1 MTNLAIQKI
10 DNGVVF
16 TVKIVPGGKSQ
27 TRICG
32 LFGEML
38 KIKISAPPEKG
49 KANQCLIDSLAEQLG
64 VKRNAVNIISGSTN
78 PVKRVQILGIS
89 PEMLLHKLKLDK

>member
-1 MTNLAIQKI
+1 
-10 DNGVVF
+10 
-16 TVKIVPGGKSQ
+16 
-27 TRICG
+27 
-32 LFGEML
+32 
-38 KIKISAPPEKG
+38 
-49 KANQCLIDSLAEQLG
+49 LAEQLG